1 MPDEI
6 LRPSRPLAWGRLIGV
21 AAVILGSG
29 ALLALGALPL
39 AFAPRIWRRFRAG
52 LFGATCRALL
62 RLLRFEV
69 RVSGP
74 PPRAPYLLVSNH
86 LSYVDVI
93 VLASRLPGRFV
104 AKREVRSWPVLGLL
118 CKGFGT
124 IFIDRSDR
132 RDIPRVL
139 AEIERSLAR
148 GEGVIL
154 FPEGTSASGD
164 GVLPFRSPLL
174 ALPARK
180 SLPVHVIALR
190 YRTPEGEP
198 PARDAVCW
206 WGETPLFPHLLGLF
220 RFSKIEAFLDFA
232 PEPVVDEDR
241 KRLTERLRE
250 AVIEGIDR
258 KNDP

>member
-1 MPDEI
+1 MAD
-6 LRPSRPLAWGRLIGV
+6 RRPLAWGRLIGAV
-21 AAVILGSG
+21 VVILGSG
-29 ALLALGALPL
+29 VLLALGALPL
-39 AFAPRIWRRFRAG
+39 ALFPGAWRRFREG
-52 LFGATCRALL
+52 LFRATSRALL

-74 PPRAPYLLVSNH
+74 LPRPPYLLVSNH
-86 LSYVDVI
+86 LSYLDVI
-93 VLASRLPGRFV
+93 VLASRLPDRFV
-104 AKREVRSWPVLGLL
+104 AKQEVQGWPLLGPM

-154 FPEGTSASGD
+154 FPEGTSSSGD
-164 GVLPFRSPLL
+164 DVRSFRSPLL
-174 ALPARK
+174 ALPARQGF
-180 SLPVHVIALR
+180 PVHAAALR

-206 WGETPLFPHLLGLF
+206 WGEAALFPHLVGLF
-220 RFSKIEAFLDFA
+220 RLSKVEAFVDFA
-232 PEPVVDEDR
+232 PEPFVDEDR
-241 KRLTERLRE
+241 KRLAERLRE
-250 AVIEGIDR
+250 AVVEGIDR
-258 KNDP
+258 TKGS

>member
-1 MPDEI
+1 MAN
-6 LRPSRPLAWGRLIGV
+6 RRPLAWGRMIGG
-21 AAVILGSG
+21 AAVILGAG

-39 AFAPRIWRRFRAG
+39 AFAPGAWRWYRERLFR
-52 LFGATCRALL
+52 ATCRALL

-74 PPRAPYLLVSNH
+74 LPRPPYLLVSNH

-93 VLASRLPGRFV
+93 VLGSRLPGRFV
-104 AKREVRSWPVLGLL
+104 AKKEVRGWPVLGPI

-124 IFIDRSDR
+124 IFIDRSER

-139 AEIERSLAR
+139 SEILESLLC

-154 FPEGTSASGD
+154 FPEGTSSSGD
-164 GVLPFRSPLL
+164 EVRSFRSPLL
-174 ALPARK
+174 AQAAHE
-180 SLPVHVIALR
+180 SMPVHAAALR
-190 YRTPEGEP
+190 YRTPDGEP

-220 RFSKIEAFLDFA
+220 RLSKVEAFVGFA
-232 PEPVVDEDR
+232 PEPIVDEDR
-241 KRLTERLRE
+241 KRLAERLRE
-250 AVIEGIDR
+250 AVVGEIDR
-258 KNDP
+258 ENGL

>member
-1 MPDEI
+1 MPDGMR
-6 LRPSRPLAWGRLIGV
+6 RPARRPLAWGRLIGV
-21 AAVILGSG
+21 AVVILGTG
-29 ALLALGALPL
+29 ALEGAGTLLLAI
-39 AFAPRIWRRFRAG
+39 APKSRRRFREG
-52 LFGATCRALL
+52 LFRAVCRALL

-86 LSYVDVI
+86 LSYLDVI
-93 VLASRLPGRFV
+93 VLASRLPARFV
-104 AKREVRSWPVLGLL
+104 AKKEVRSWPLLGPM

-154 FPEGTSASGD
+154 FPEGTSWSGD
-164 GVLPFRSPLL
+164 DVLPFRSPLL

-180 SLPVHVIALR
+180 SLPVHVAALR

-198 PARDAVCW
+198 SARDAVCW
-206 WGETPLFPHLLGLF
+206 WGETPLFSHLLGLF
-220 RFSKIEAFLDFA
+220 RLSRVEAFLDFA
-232 PEPVVDEDR
+232 AEPVVDGDR
-241 KRLTERLRE
+241 KRLAERLRE
-250 AVIEGIDR
+250 AVVEGSAGES
-258 KNDP
+258 

>member
-1 MPDEI
+1 MSDGTK
-6 LRPSRPLAWGRLIGV
+6 RSGRPLAWGRLIGV

-39 AFAPRIWRRFRAG
+39 ALSPWMWRRFRAG
-52 LFGATCRALL
+52 LFRATCRALL

-86 LSYVDVI
+86 LSYLDVI
-93 VLASRLPGRFV
+93 VLASRLPARFV
-104 AKREVRSWPVLGLL
+104 AKEEVRSWPVLGLL

-124 IFIDRSDR
+124 IFIDRADR

-139 AEIERSLAR
+139 SEILESLLL

-154 FPEGTSASGD
+154 FPEGTSSSGD
-164 GVLPFRSPLL
+164 EVRSFRSPLL
-174 ALPARK
+174 AQAAHERM
-180 SLPVHVIALR
+180 PVHAAALR

-206 WGETPLFPHLLGLF
+206 WGEVPLFSHLLGLF
-220 RFSKIEAFLDFA
+220 RLSKVEAFLDFA

-241 KRLTERLRE
+241 KRLAERLRE
-250 AVIEGIDR
+250 VVVERMDGE
-258 KNDP
+258 NGP

>member
-1 MPDEI
+1 M
-6 LRPSRPLAWGRLIGV
+6 
-21 AAVILGSG
+21 AVILGSG
-29 ALLALGALPL
+29 ALLALAALPL
-39 AFAPRIWRRFRAG
+39 ALAPGIWRRFRAG
-52 LFGATCRALL
+52 LFRAGCRALL
-62 RLLRFEV
+62 RLLRCQV

-74 PPRAPYLLVSNH
+74 LPRAPYLLVSNH
-86 LSYVDVI
+86 LGYLDVI
-93 VLASRLPGRFV
+93 VLASRLPACFV
-104 AKREVRSWPVLGLL
+104 AKKEVRSWPLLGLL

-139 AEIERSLAR
+139 VEIERSLAR

-190 YRTPEGEP
+190 YRTPDGEP

-220 RFSKIEAFLDFA
+220 RFSRIEAFLDFA
-232 PEPVVDEDR
+232 PEPVVDGDR
-241 KRLTERLRE
+241 KRLAERLRE
-250 AVIEGIDR
+250 AVAERMDGE
-258 KNDP
+258 NGP